1 MLRVREMAKHI
12 GISPSGLSMI
22 ANDKRG
28 IGWGVANKLSA
39 AGRRRAEWWMRAD
52 LPKIIAEL
60 EIMWRGYTKRSA

>member
-1 MLRVREMAKHI
+1 MAKYI

-28 IGWGVANKLSA
+28 IGWVVANKLAA